1 MCLHHCHWQIV
12 NVTSNV
18 PSPAN
23 RMIALTSNSATNL
36 V

>member
-1 MCLHHCHWQIV
+1 V

-23 RMIALTSNSATNL
+23 RMIALISNSATDL